1 MVLTLNLWVV
11 GGLFCIVK
19 FHKNA
24 TAFLYIVLVL
34 VKLKFTF
41 KIQGSSGVN
50 ANYANDIDVLVP
62 NIKPDTSECIKLYG
76 DPDPKVLKDERFKSE
91 MNIENAYA
99 GYSSRKVI
107 MEERNLYCGSYNVL
121 VLVNE

>member
-1 MVLTLNLWVV
+1 MVT
-11 GGLFCIVK
+11 
-19 FHKNA
+19 
-24 TAFLYIVLVL
+24 
-34 VKLKFTF
+34 
-41 KIQGSSGVN
+41 QGSSGVN
-50 ANYANDIDVLVP
+50 PNYANDIDVLVP
-62 NIKPDTSECIKLYG
+62 NVRPDSSECISFSG
-76 DPDPKVLKDERFKSE
+76 QAESKVMKDERFKSE